1 MATLEIS
8 VTGPFNDTGDL
19 SGYQVCNIDPRR
31 PEFDWESVRI
41 DLSRCGFIRPA
52 AVLWCMVYSLL
63 VTEKSTPCEL
73 VVPNRPTI
81 ATYLNDLGM
90 FAVLRDAGVQVNH
103 FETPNT
109 ERWQLVIPLTRLRS
123 ITEVEDLENSIIEI
137 LERRSLS
144 SVNLHADVAVAFAEL
159 GNNAVEHAQSPIEAY
174 GLVQFYRWNQ
184 RSRFVCAVADGGIG
198 IWASLQKNPEHE
210 RHALTDWNAIEYAIQ
225 ENTSGTGDRT
235 RGMGLHHIA
244 NDILPPDR
252 DLNINSGTGILFT
265 NGKTLQ
271 PSRRPSNL
279 FPGTS
284 AFINVPA

>member
-41 DLSRCGFIRPA
+41 DLSRCGFVRPA
-52 AVLWCMVYSLL
+52 AVLWCAVYSLL
-63 VTEKSTPCEL
+63 AVEKGISCEL
-73 VVPNRPTI
+73 VAPNKPAI
-81 ATYLNDLGM
+81 AAYLNDLGL
-90 FAVLRDAGVQVNH
+90 FAVLRGAGVRIDYSDVRNMG
-103 FETPNT
+103 
-109 ERWQLVIPLTRLRS
+109 RSQLVLPLTRLES
-123 ITEVEDLENSIIEI
+123 ISEVEDLENSVIEI

-184 RSRFVCAVADGGIG
+184 RSRFVCAVADGGTG

-252 DLNINSGTGILFT
+252 DLNINSGTGILLT

-271 PSRRPSNL
+271 PSPRPSNL